1 MRLNHG
7 MIAMMLS
14 AAALTLPMMGC
25 AGYRVV
31 SDPYAQD
38 YFVYD
43 PYVHDY
49 SRWDLDEDRIYH
61 RWEIETHRGHM
72 DFPRRSPGDQRA
84 YWSWRHR

>member
-7 MIAMMLS
+7 RIALMLS

-31 SDPYAQD
+31 SEPY
-38 YFVYD
+38 
-43 PYVHDY
+43 
-49 SRWDLDEDRIYH
+49 
-61 RWEIETHRGHM
+61 
-72 DFPRRSPGDQRA
+72 PRRSPGEQRA

>member
-1 MRLNHG
+1 MRLNQG
-7 MIAMMLS
+7 MIPLVLS
-14 AAALTLPMMGC
+14 AAALTSPMMGC

-31 SDPYAQD
+31 SEPYAHD

-49 SRWDLDEDRIYH
+49 YRWDLDEDRIYQ
-61 RWEIETHRGHM
+61 RWEIETRRGHM
-72 DFPRRSPGDQRA
+72 DFPRRSPGEQRA